1 MFYTIAGAAKQ
12 TGLGEF
18 TILRAIEEGRI
29 AGIKDLFGDWQIHE
43 QDLRALAGAPGQN
56 AGQKLL
62 ESKSTNAANTPGGE
76 TPEIFGP
83 LVSQFNNERATHHA
97 SELVPSV
104 IFLPSSTPKEVS
116 YSGGPPGHAPH
127 KASCKEAPH
136 RSADFSPDRE
146 DEFWLDDKDK
156 IGGGVP
162 NAETRKWKQLPIT
175 GILLVAL
182 GWAGGL
188 TSYHVLSAVF
198 TSSKHGIAAQKQV
211 RPASAA
217 KRPSADNT
225 FKAAELPRSN
235 PAAQPSRR
243 RTVSKPMLDPDRETT
258 GSIKQQDRAE
268 QDRVLTPFPDT
279 RPTTVTGWT
288 LRSVSGGIAVLE
300 GPYGT
305 WRAARGDLVPGLGKV
320 DSIVLWGNRWIVA
333 TTRGLVSTP

>member
-12 TGLGEF
+12 TGLGDF

-29 AGIKDLFGDWQIHE
+29 AGVKDLFGDWQIDE

-62 ESKSTNAANTPGGE
+62 ENKSTSAANTPGGE
-76 TPEIFGP
+76 TPQIFGP
-83 LVSQFNNERATHHA
+83 LVSQSNNERATHHA

-104 IFLPSSTPKEVS
+104 MFLPSPTPEEVL
-116 YSGGPPGHAPH
+116 YARGRAAHAPH
-127 KASCKEAPH
+127 KAACNEAPH
-136 RSADFSPDRE
+136 RNADFPPGRQ
-146 DEFWLDDKDK
+146 DELWLDDEDK
-156 IGGGVP
+156 IDGGVP
-162 NAETRKWKQLPIT
+162 NATRKWKQLPIT

-182 GWAGGL
+182 GWAGGVA
-188 TSYHVLSAVF
+188 SYHILSAVL
-198 TSSKHGIAAQKQV
+198 TSSKRSIAAEKQV
-211 RPASAA
+211 RPATVA
-217 KRPSADNT
+217 KRPTVDNT
-225 FKAAELPRSN
+225 GKAELPRSN

-243 RTVSKPMLDPDRETT
+243 RTVSKPMLDPDGEIT
-258 GSIKQQDRAE
+258 GSIKQQDRVE

-279 RPTTVTGWT
+279 RPTTVSGWT

-305 WRAARGDLVPGLGKV
+305 WRVARGDLVPGLGKV